1 MDQPNYT
8 RRNFLGS
15 LALAGGAVS
24 SGLINPAK
32 AEIPKPA
39 HRSQEEKMT
48 IHVFSKHLQFL
59 DYQHTAEVSAEIGFD
74 GVDLAV
80 RPKGHVLPE
89 NVETDLP
96 KAVEAIKN
104 AGLEAK
110 IMTTAV
116 IDANDKT
123 NETLLKTASEQGIR
137 YYRCNWLKYGKEPNV
152 AQAIPDFQKKLAAL
166 ARLNERYGISAGYQN
181 HAGAQYVG
189 SPVWDIAYMLQEI
202 NHPNLGSQYDIRH
215 ATVEGGLSWP
225 LGLQFIHP
233 HINTLV
239 IKDFRWEKVNGK
251 WKVFN
256 TPLGEGMVDFP
267 AFFQKVKE
275 MNIRVPISVHFEYQ
289 MPEKDESL
297 SESEKVKQ
305 TVAVMKKD
313 VDALRGYLSEAGL

>member
-1 MDQPNYT
+1 MNQSEYT

-15 LALAGGAVS
+15 LALAGGAVG
-24 SGLINPAK
+24 SGLMNPAR
-32 AEIPKPA
+32 AEVPKSAFRP
-39 HRSQEEKMT
+39 QEEKMT

-59 DYQHTAEVSAEIGFD
+59 DYQHTAEISAEIGFD

-96 KAVEAIKN
+96 RAVEAIKK

-116 IDANDKT
+116 IDADDTT

-137 YYRCNWLKYGKEPNV
+137 YYRCNWLKYGKKPDV
-152 AQAIPDFQKKLAAL
+152 VQAIPDFQKKLASL

-181 HAGAQYVG
+181 HAGAQYMG
-189 SPVWDIAYMLQEI
+189 SPIWDIAYLLQEI

-225 LGLQFIHP
+225 LGLQFIHA

-251 WKVFN
+251 WKVYN

-275 MNIRVPISVHFEYQ
+275 MNIRVPISVHFEYE

-297 SESEKVKQ
+297 SESEKVKK

-313 VDALRGYLSEAGL
+313 VDALKGYLSDAGL